1 MELIDNKSKRWI
13 NILKLLVSKNK
24 VVEPSRDIEW
34 KYRLSSC
41 DSKRFRTNEIVP
53 NREWRAVNPHKA

>member
-24 VVEPSRDIEW
+24 WWSLQEISNENIGSV
-34 KYRLSSC
+34 
-41 DSKRFRTNEIVP
+41 RFVP
-53 NREWRAVNPHKA
+53 FKAI